1 MARTYADAVRSALA
15 RRTVKSAARSLSD
28 QLMKDL
34 KFDALVG
41 HPANPPVPTT
51 GPAWRSTGEK
61 LVPHGKAL
69 EDAKR
74 REAVVKAV
82 TDSLSNIKDAPRR
95 ALSGVST
102 TVDDLKGIAGG
113 AVDDLKGVAGRLAAT
128 ARQLYNAAR
137 RKTVPPPASL
147 KAPSVAPAAL
157 AVPEHGYPSFPEPA
171 PLDAHALASSEP
183 TAPAPTKIPDSLA
196 FPSGA
201 KLVQV
206 PDPDAGR
213 AIDQAAVRRGAIV
226 SAIEQRINSVSAK
239 VRPAY
244 DKLVAALK
252 SPRNMAVVGGVA
264 LAGGGAALAYKLMS
278 DYIERKR
285 KEKRMRQR
293 KTAAAALP
301 TFPVA
306 PSSTAPSTFVLPR
319 PIPEYRGGR
328 GGRAGLIV
336 ALLGALAAAGRGVM
350 AYRKPQSAY
359 DKLVAALKSPLAKR
373 VGIGLGATALGAGVG
388 VGAASLRDKLRT
400 GGASNSTDDARK
412 KRETPEA

>member
-28 QLMKDL
+28 QLTEDL
-34 KFDALVG
+34 KFDRLVG

-61 LVPHGKAL
+61 LVPHGKTL

-102 TVDDLKGIAGG
+102 TVDDLKDVWGG
-113 AVDDLKGVAGRLAAT
+113 VTSWGRK
-128 ARQLYNAAR
+128 LYNAAR
-137 RKTVPPPASL
+137 RKTVQPPARL
-147 KAPSVAPAAL
+147 KAPGVAPAAL
-157 AVPEHGYPSFPEPA
+157 DVPTHVYPSFPEPVS
-171 PLDAHALASSEP
+171 LDAHALASSAP
-183 TAPAPTKIPDSLA
+183 TIPAPLGLSAALTP
-196 FPSGA
+196 PSGA
-201 KLVQV
+201 DLVRA
-206 PDPDAGR
+206 PDPDVGR
-213 AIDQAAVRRGAIV
+213 AIDPAAVRRGALV
-226 SAIEQRINSVSAK
+226 SAVEQRLNSVSEK
-239 VRPAY
+239 VKPTY
-244 DKLVAALK
+244 EKLVAALK
-252 SPRNMAVVGGVA
+252 SPRGMAVAGGVA

-301 TFPVA
+301 TFPIA

-319 PIPEYRGGR
+319 PLPEYKGGR

-350 AYRKPQSAY
+350 AYRRPQSAY
-359 DKLVAALKSPLAKR
+359 DKLVAALKSPMAKR
-373 VGIGLGATALGAGVG
+373 IGVGLGATALGAGVG

-400 GGASNSTDDARK
+400 GGANSPDGDARGK
-412 KRETPEA
+412 KENPEA

>member
-28 QLMKDL
+28 QLTEDL
-34 KFDALVG
+34 KFDRLAG

-102 TVDDLKGIAGG
+102 TVDDLKDIWGGITSR
-113 AVDDLKGVAGRLAAT
+113 GRN
-128 ARQLYNAAR
+128 LYNAAR
-137 RKTVPPPASL
+137 RKTVPPPARGI
-147 KAPSVAPAAL
+147 A
-157 AVPEHGYPSFPEPA
+157 
-171 PLDAHALASSEP
+171 
-183 TAPAPTKIPDSLA
+183 
-196 FPSGA
+196 
-201 KLVQV
+201 
-206 PDPDAGR
+206 DPDAGR
-213 AIDQAAVRRGAIV
+213 AIDPASVRRGALV
-226 SAIEQRINSVSAK
+226 SAVEQRLNSVSEK
-239 VRPAY
+239 VKPTY
-244 DKLVAALK
+244 EKLVAALK
-252 SPRNMAVVGGVA
+252 SPRNMAVAGGVA

-319 PIPEYRGGR
+319 PLPEYKGGR

-350 AYRKPQSAY
+350 AYRRPQSAY

-373 VGIGLGATALGAGVG
+373 IGVGLGATALGAGVG

-400 GGASNSTDDARK
+400 GGANSPDGDARGK
-412 KRETPEA
+412 KENPEA

>member
-15 RRTVKSAARSLSD
+15 RRTVKSAARSLSN
-28 QLMKDL
+28 QLTEDL
-34 KFDALVG
+34 QFDRLVG

-102 TVDDLKGIAGG
+102 TVDDLKDVWGG
-113 AVDDLKGVAGRLAAT
+113 VTSWGRK
-128 ARQLYNAAR
+128 LYNAAR
-137 RKTVPPPASL
+137 RKTVQPPARL
-147 KAPSVAPAAL
+147 KAPGVAPAAL
-157 AVPEHGYPSFPEPA
+157 DVPTHAYPSFPEPA

-183 TAPAPTKIPDSLA
+183 AAPAPATLA
-196 FPSGA
+196 FPGA
-201 KLVQV
+201 GLVLRT
-206 PDPDAGR
+206 DPDAGR
-213 AIDQAAVRRGAIV
+213 AIDPAAVRRGALV
-226 SAIEQRINSVSAK
+226 SAVEQRLNSVSAK

-252 SPRNMAVVGGVA
+252 SPRGMAVAGGVA

-285 KEKRMRQR
+285 KEERMRQR

-301 TFPVA
+301 TFPITS
-306 PSSTAPSTFVLPR
+306 SSTAPSTFVLPR
-319 PIPEYRGGR
+319 PLPEYKGGR

-350 AYRKPQSAY
+350 AYRRPQSAY

-373 VGIGLGATALGAGVG
+373 VGIGLGYTALGAGVG

-400 GGASNSTDDARK
+400 GGANSPDGDARGK
-412 KRETPEA
+412 KENPEA

>member
-15 RRTVKSAARSLSD
+15 RRTVKSAARSLAD
-28 QLMKDL
+28 QLTEDL
-34 KFDALVG
+34 QFDKIVG
-41 HPANPPVPTT
+41 HQANPPASAT
-51 GPAWRSTGEK
+51 GPAWRSIGDSTSER

-102 TVDDLKGIAGG
+102 TVDDLKDIWGGITSW
-113 AVDDLKGVAGRLAAT
+113 GRN
-128 ARQLYNAAR
+128 LYNAAR
-137 RKTVPPPASL
+137 RKTVPPPARL
-147 KAPSVAPAAL
+147 KAPAVAPAAL
-157 AVPEHGYPSFPEPA
+157 TVPAHGYTSFPEPS
-171 PLDAHALASSEP
+171 PLDAHAPASSEP
-183 TAPAPTKIPDSLA
+183 TAPAALTPA
-196 FPSGA
+196 FPSGSE
-201 KLVQV
+201 LVRGI

-213 AIDQAAVRRGAIV
+213 AIDPAAVRRGALV
-226 SAIEQRINSVSAK
+226 SAVEQRLNSVSAK

-244 DKLVAALK
+244 EKLVAALK
-252 SPRNMAVVGGVA
+252 SPRNMAVAGGVA

-306 PSSTAPSTFVLPR
+306 PSSTTPSTFVLPR

-373 VGIGLGATALGAGVG
+373 VGIGLGAAALGAGVG

-400 GGASNSTDDARK
+400 GGAANSTDDARK
-412 KRETPEA
+412 KREAPEA

>member
-28 QLMKDL
+28 QLTEDL
-34 KFDALVG
+34 KFDRLVG

-102 TVDDLKGIAGG
+102 TVDDLSDIWGGITSW
-113 AVDDLKGVAGRLAAT
+113 GRN
-128 ARQLYNAAR
+128 LYNAAR
-137 RKTVPPPASL
+137 RKTVPPPARL
-147 KAPSVAPAAL
+147 KAPEVAPAAL

-213 AIDQAAVRRGAIV
+213 AIDPAAVRRGAIA
-226 SAIEQRINSVSAK
+226 SAVEQRINSVSAK

-252 SPRNMAVVGGVA
+252 SPRNMAVAGGVA

-373 VGIGLGATALGAGVG
+373 VGIGLAATALGAGVG
-388 VGAASLRDKLRT
+388 AGAASLSDKLRT

>member
-28 QLMKDL
+28 QLTEDL
-34 KFDALVG
+34 QFDRLVG
-41 HPANPPVPTT
+41 HPVN
-51 GPAWRSTGEK
+51 GPAWRSAGDSTSER

-69 EDAKR
+69 ADAKR

-102 TVDDLKGIAGG
+102 TVDDLKDIWGGITSW
-113 AVDDLKGVAGRLAAT
+113 GRN
-128 ARQLYNAAR
+128 LYNAAR
-137 RKTVPPPASL
+137 RKTVPQPARL
-147 KAPSVAPAAL
+147 KAPAVEPATL
-157 AVPEHGYPSFPEPA
+157 TVPEHGYPSFHEPA
-171 PLDAHALASSEP
+171 PLDANALASSAP
-183 TAPAPTKIPDSLA
+183 TIPAPLGLSTALTP
-196 FPSGA
+196 PSGA
-201 KLVQV
+201 DLVRA

-213 AIDQAAVRRGAIV
+213 AIDPASVRRGALV
-226 SAIEQRINSVSAK
+226 SAVEQRLNAVSEK

-252 SPRNMAVVGGVA
+252 SPRGMAVAGGVA
-264 LAGGGAALAYKLMS
+264 LAGGGAALAYKIMS

-285 KEKRMRQR
+285 KEKHMRQR

-301 TFPVA
+301 TFPVT
-306 PSSTAPSTFVLPR
+306 PSGTAPSTFVLPR
-319 PIPEYRGGR
+319 PLPEYKGGR

-350 AYRKPQSAY
+350 AYRRPQSAY

-400 GGASNSTDDARK
+400 GGANSPDGDARGK
-412 KRETPEA
+412 KENPEA